1 MTHALP
7 TKALVIGSGSIA
19 RRHIANL
26 RTLLP
31 AADVACVSASGR
43 ALSAYE
49 TQATVMPASLADALA
64 WQPQLAVVASPAPWH
79 LDHATAL
86 VAAGVPVLIEKPLS
100 DSMATFQA
108 ARATLEPHRDRI
120 EVAYILRYLSSSRAM
135 KRLLNEGRIGRLH
148 AVRIDIGQHLPD
160 WRPQSDYRRNVSAN
174 KALGGGVLLE
184 LSHEFDYLRWLV
196 GDFDTAYC
204 ITSNSGQLEVDVED
218 RADIMLSRRDGL
230 VAQLHMDFLQ
240 RKSTREC
247 KFIGEHSSLRWDLI
261 ANSIV
266 LETAAGQDTLFAEP
280 GLDRNTLY
288 LEQMSGLIA
297 MAGGR
302 RTPSITLEDG
312 VAVLAMIEAMRRSAA
327 SGLPQPIAQPS

>member
-1 MTHALP
+1 MTEAFL

-26 RTLLP
+26 RALLP
-31 AADVACVSASGR
+31 AADIACVSASGR
-43 ALSAYE
+43 TLSADE
-49 TQATVMPASLADALA
+49 THATVLPASLADALA

-79 LDHATAL
+79 MEHAVAL
-86 VAAGVPVLIEKPLS
+86 VAADVPVLIEKPLS
-100 DSMATFQA
+100 DSMSRLEA
-108 ARATLEPHRDRI
+108 AWGTLEQHRDRI
-120 EVAYILRYLSSSRAM
+120 EVAYILRYLSSSQAM
-135 KRLLNEGRIGRLH
+135 KRFLDECRIGHLH
-148 AVRIDIGQHLPD
+148 TVRIDIGQHLPD

-196 GDFDTAYC
+196 GDFDTVYC
-204 ITSNSGQLEVDVED
+204 IAANSGQLEIDVED

-247 KFIGEHSSLRWDLI
+247 KLIGEHGSLLWDLI
-261 ANSIV
+261 TNSIV
-266 LETAAGQDTLFAEP
+266 LETAAGRETLFAEP

-288 LEQMSGLIA
+288 LEQMRGLIA
-297 MAGGR
+297 LAAGHGVPRVTLDDGR
-302 RTPSITLEDG
+302 
-312 VAVLAMIEAMRRSAA
+312 AVLTMIEAMRQSAA
-327 SGLPQPIAQPS
+327 SGLPQSIAQPS

>member
-43 ALSAYE
+43 ALSADE
-49 TQATVMPASLADALA
+49 TQATVLPASLADALA
-64 WQPQLAVVASPAPWH
+64 WHPQLAVVASPAPWH
-79 LDHATAL
+79 LDHALAL

-135 KRLLNEGRIGRLH
+135 KRLLDDGRIGRLH

-204 ITSNSGQLEVDVED
+204 ITSNSGQLEIDVED
-218 RADIMLSRRDGL
+218 RADIMLTRRDGL

-247 KFIGEHSSLRWDLI
+247 KFIGEYGSLRWDLI

-266 LETAAGQDTLFAEP
+266 LETAADQEMLFAEP

-288 LEQMSGLIA
+288 LEQMSRLIE
-297 MAGGR
+297 MSGGR
-302 RTPSITLEDG
+302 EAPSITLEDG
-312 VAVLAMIEAMRRSAA
+312 VAVLAMIEAMRLSAA